1 MVCAL
6 WSLSPNKERNEAH
19 ALFAAIRKGDVDG
32 VRNVAEQHPHLLN
45 EARSLRRLTPLHLA
59 ASIGQLEVLIA
70 LLERGADAEPLDR
83 YGKTPLMLACKQKKW
98 ACAEW
103 LLDRAGANIIVFGSS
118 RGRTCL
124 HYAAKGGNS
133 SCVQKILA
141 AADSSTWG
149 LARFLNA
156 QDRSGITA
164 LHLASLS
171 GHAAVVQEL
180 LSNGALVSART
191 IPYGQINEL
200 GGGMS
205 PLHAAARGGS
215 VECVQALLSWGA
227 DRRHRDN
234 EGFTAYGVANEYHNF
249 ACAALLNPNA
259 AEPLELAA
267 SGSSSIKD
275 EDVCCI
281 CFDHLCTIQIKD
293 CGHQMCA
300 TCALKLCCHGSS
312 SSSSSPP
319 RALACPF
326 CRQDIASLV
335 LAPSSISHGCRDEQ
349 QQEMEGGDAP
359 PPPNSSG
366 LNKGKEVSIRGT
378 LALVSMDRDE
388 EERPP
393 SGWPLGLE
401 PVHLR
406 KRVLDTLV
414 DEDRDPSS
422 NTMRGTAGGAK
433 ISTTSYSD
441 ETSNL
446 ETESS
451 CSSKFFPDD
460 KPVTLGEILG
470 MSLNHLATSS
480 FRSIEL
486 HVAEQP
492 SSSRSSTR
500 SWSSPWS
507 LMMRCKCT
515 RASTASSRF
524 EDDIPMPGR
533 IYTNSMFEEDGD
545 QHSDGGHDRDPVSLL
560 DHLRGSALHDI
571 AENPLFLLDYVA
583 TRQQRRAR

>member
-19 ALFAAIRKGDVDG
+19 ALFAAIRKGDVGG

-259 AEPLELAA
+259 AEPLVWPSSLKFIKELEPEAKKLLEAALREANRRHHRQQHRPRKQNQQERDLSQELAA

-281 CFDHLCTIQIKD
+281 CFDHLCTIQVKD

-319 RALACPF
+319 GALACPF

-349 QQEMEGGDAP
+349 QQVHHQSSSSSSRRSRRVKPLSPSVSVVLRQLSHEEMEGGDAP

-366 LNKGKEVSIRGT
+366 LNKGKEVSIRW
-378 LALVSMDRDE
+378 V
-388 EERPP
+388 
-393 SGWPLGLE
+393 
-401 PVHLR
+401 
-406 KRVLDTLV
+406 
-414 DEDRDPSS
+414 
-422 NTMRGTAGGAK
+422 
-433 ISTTSYSD
+433 
-441 ETSNL
+441 
-446 ETESS
+446 
-451 CSSKFFPDD
+451 
-460 KPVTLGEILG
+460 
-470 MSLNHLATSS
+470 
-480 FRSIEL
+480 
-486 HVAEQP
+486 
-492 SSSRSSTR
+492 
-500 SWSSPWS
+500 
-507 LMMRCKCT
+507 
-515 RASTASSRF
+515 
-524 EDDIPMPGR
+524 
-533 IYTNSMFEEDGD
+533 
-545 QHSDGGHDRDPVSLL
+545 
-560 DHLRGSALHDI
+560 
-571 AENPLFLLDYVA
+571 
-583 TRQQRRAR
+583 